1 MRTNE
6 TCQLRIING
15 EQAEGCAWPWQAA
28 LLEKQGLS
36 INLYCGGVIY
46 NEEWIITTS
55 SCVNNKDISLLQV
68 LYLNFLNFLKD
79 IKLIG

>member
-68 LYLNFLNFLKD
+68 LKLFIKTFLKEFNF
-79 IKLIG
+79 